1 VPNEASSDTI
11 ELNRILTVGRDAT
24 WVEGGQE
31 EGKRSPPAV
40 PRTRPSTPV
49 IEKRAEGAGLL
60 EGKGRPLFLGDK
72 IVVGGGGG
80 GKVDG
85 A

>member
-1 VPNEASSDTI
+1 MGIVRHDGVEQDVHCGEGCDVGGWRAGGGKTITARSAANSAVDTC
-11 ELNRILTVGRDAT
+11 ER
-24 WVEGGQE
+24 
-31 EGKRSPPAV
+31 
-40 PRTRPSTPV
+40 
-49 IEKRAEGAGLL
+49 RAKGAGLK
-60 EGKGRPLFLGDK
+60 EGEWRPLFLGDR

>member
-1 VPNEASSDTI
+1 MF
-11 ELNRILTVGRDAT
+11 TVGRDAT
-24 WVEGGQE
+24 WVDGGQE
-31 EGKRSPPAV
+31 EGRHTITARSAANSAV
-40 PRTRPSTPV
+40 DTC
-49 IEKRAEGAGLL
+49 EGRAKGAGLK
-60 EGKGRPLFLGDK
+60 EGEWRPLFLGDR

>member
-1 VPNEASSDTI
+1 MPKWASFDTT
-11 ELNRILTVGRDAT
+11 ELNSIFTVG
-24 WVEGGQE
+24 EGCDVGGWRAGGGKTITARSAANSAVDTC
-31 EGKRSPPAV
+31 EG
-40 PRTRPSTPV
+40 
-49 IEKRAEGAGLL
+49 RAKGAGLK
-60 EGKGRPLFLGDK
+60 EGEWRPLFLGDR